1 MIKLRLQLLFLFC
14 VAFQFGAQAQIPDGT
29 PAPDW
34 TAVDL
39 NGVEHD
45 MSDILDLNKHVV
57 LEFSA
62 TWCGPC
68 WNFHNTGT
76 LETLHDL
83 YGPDGTDEIRVFY
96 IEADLSTNEACMYGS
111 AGCNSSTYGDWVS
124 DHGLS
129 FINLTGSN
137 SPGLA
142 SSYDI
147 IGYPTIFA
155 VSGNGQHGVYNM
167 YQQTNISV
175 WDSWFFESFNMA
187 ATGSVVNA
195 WCPGEGSVQVDV
207 TDGYGNVSYEWSNG
221 AGDVSTIDGL
231 EAGTYTVTISDSH
244 GYTLEQTYEVDGP
257 TDGPLAVESTDLTDV
272 GCNGDATGSVSVVG
286 SGGNGGYSYAWDNG
300 ATGDYIDNLV
310 QGAYTV
316 MITDAQGCTTEETYF
331 VGEPQDLSLT
341 SVTEDADCGQGEG
354 SVIAFATGGVG
365 PWFYDYGVSANT
377 NGTFL
382 DVTPGT
388 YVMTVTDFNGC
399 QEFSGFIVGETEAP
413 AAAAAVDGSIDC
425 NITQADLS
433 GVGSAEGTDIT
444 YAWSTTDGMIQ
455 EGADQMNAVASAAGT
470 YVLVVTDSN
479 TGCSSEIS
487 VVVEADVAAPTAEI
501 AAPGTLT
508 CNVTT
513 MTIDASASSSGAD
526 FAYSWSTADGSIA
539 EGSDMPMV
547 DVDAPGIYTLVVTN
561 TANGCTMQESVEVM
575 LDDVAPAIDVTDA
588 ELDCSVTEAELC
600 ADVAMGTSVVWT
612 TPAGE
617 VAGTCI
623 SVSMAGTYMARA
635 TGSNGCETSAMA
647 TVTLSADL
655 PQVAVAT
662 PETLTCTVTS
672 VMIDASVEGDT
683 DQFSVEWVDAAGVV
697 LSTSDLSIAVT
708 EPGVYTVNVVNNNN
722 GCATE
727 MAVQVDQVIINP
739 VSEFSTAL
747 DDGVL
752 SLESNSEGDPSA
764 YSWSVGGEDASTTA
778 TFDETGTY
786 EICLTVTNDCG
797 SDTKCQD
804 VYYVSEL
811 LFATEKTDAPC
822 NGIAG
827 GMIDVIP
834 SGGEPGY
841 TIEWTGPAGF
851 TSTSLSIS
859 DLMVGEYTMTLNDN
873 YGYLKSD
880 VYTIAEPTAIAQSAV
895 EIADETNADANGSI
909 ALTIEGGTGDLTYLW
924 SNGET
929 TAMIDGL
936 SAGEYT
942 VEVMDEN
949 GCIMDFGPFNVESTT
964 VSVADLEFVAELSV
978 YPIPANNYLNVEVS
992 LHNAQTT
999 QMRVLDAYG
1008 KVISTQ
1014 TFTGK
1019 EISTSVD
1026 VTTMPSGMYYLEFG
1040 NKTGRSLEKFVV
1052 VK

>member
-175 WDSWFFESFNMA
+175 WDSWFFES
-187 ATGSVVNA
+187 
-195 WCPGEGSVQVDV
+195 
-207 TDGYGNVSYEWSNG
+207 EWSNG

-413 AAAAAVDGSIDC
+413 
-425 NITQADLS
+425 
-433 GVGSAEGTDIT
+433 
-444 YAWSTTDGMIQ
+444 
-455 EGADQMNAVASAAGT
+455 
-470 YVLVVTDSN
+470 
-479 TGCSSEIS
+479 
-487 VVVEADVAAPTAEI
+487 
-501 AAPGTLT
+501 
-508 CNVTT
+508 
-513 MTIDASASSSGAD
+513 
-526 FAYSWSTADGSIA
+526 
-539 EGSDMPMV
+539 
-547 DVDAPGIYTLVVTN
+547 
-561 TANGCTMQESVEVM
+561 
-575 LDDVAPAIDVTDA
+575 
-588 ELDCSVTEAELC
+588 
-600 ADVAMGTSVVWT
+600 
-612 TPAGE
+612 
-617 VAGTCI
+617 
-623 SVSMAGTYMARA
+623 
-635 TGSNGCETSAMA
+635 
-647 TVTLSADL
+647 
-655 PQVAVAT
+655 
-662 PETLTCTVTS
+662 
-672 VMIDASVEGDT
+672 
-683 DQFSVEWVDAAGVV
+683 
-697 LSTSDLSIAVT
+697 
-708 EPGVYTVNVVNNNN
+708 
-722 GCATE
+722 
-727 MAVQVDQVIINP
+727 
-739 VSEFSTAL
+739 
-747 DDGVL
+747 
-752 SLESNSEGDPSA
+752 
-764 YSWSVGGEDASTTA
+764 
-778 TFDETGTY
+778 
-786 EICLTVTNDCG
+786 
-797 SDTKCQD
+797 
-804 VYYVSEL
+804 
-811 LFATEKTDAPC
+811 
-822 NGIAG
+822 
-827 GMIDVIP
+827 
-834 SGGEPGY
+834 
-841 TIEWTGPAGF
+841 
-851 TSTSLSIS
+851 
-859 DLMVGEYTMTLNDN
+859 
-873 YGYLKSD
+873 
-880 VYTIAEPTAIAQSAV
+880 
-895 EIADETNADANGSI
+895 
-909 ALTIEGGTGDLTYLW
+909 
-924 SNGET
+924 
-929 TAMIDGL
+929 GL
-936 SAGEYT
+936 
-942 VEVMDEN
+942 
-949 GCIMDFGPFNVESTT
+949 
-964 VSVADLEFVAELSV
+964 
-978 YPIPANNYLNVEVS
+978 
-992 LHNAQTT
+992 
-999 QMRVLDAYG
+999 
-1008 KVISTQ
+1008 
-1014 TFTGK
+1014 
-1019 EISTSVD
+1019 
-1026 VTTMPSGMYYLEFG
+1026 
-1040 NKTGRSLEKFVV
+1040 
-1052 VK
+1052 